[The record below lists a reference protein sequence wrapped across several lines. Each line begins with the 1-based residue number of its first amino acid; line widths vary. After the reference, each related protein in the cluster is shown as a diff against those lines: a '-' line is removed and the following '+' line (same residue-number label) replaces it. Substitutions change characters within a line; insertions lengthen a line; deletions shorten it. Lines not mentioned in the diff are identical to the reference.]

1 MAGNKLLNCLKK
13 RDLLN
18 SDKANKSELIRLGDS
33 YLQEDRLSDAITF
46 FSKAEH
52 FEGLTRLKERC
63 VSDGD
68 FFHYRRLIMIL
79 AESPAPEDW
88 LRLGDNALDQGKLH
102 FARSAYQQADQPEK
116 LAQVEKILSL
126 PHQDQTSAKADNS

>member
-1 MAGNKLLNCLKK
+1 LAAKKLLNCLKR

-18 SDKANKSELIRLGDS
+18 SDKADKSELIRLGDG
-33 YLQEDRLSDAITF
+33 YLQEDRLSDAIDF

-52 FEGLTRLKERC
+52 FEALTRLRERC

-68 FFHYRRLIMIL
+68 FFHYHRLVIIL
-79 AESPAPEDW
+79 AESPDPEDW

-116 LAQVEKILSL
+116 LAQVEKLLSL
-126 PHQDQTSAKADNS
+126 PH